1 MIMPEKRIAQYKQ
14 IENDLLQKI
23 NLGYYKKDDLIPT
36 EFELSNT
43 YGVSRVTVRK
53 ATDNLVA
60 RGLLKR
66 VAGVGTFV
74 CHSSV
79 TLNPSTIQGFSE
91 TMTNQ
96 GISVRTEVPTFT
108 LMSAPANIS
117 SILRIEAGEPIY
129 FIERIRYA
137 GDAVFQFETTY
148 MSSRLYPDISIQV
161 LKNSKSKYFEQEKGL
176 KIAYSNHTVTPLHPS
191 KRIAKLFDISLDTPI
206 LQVAN
211 TTWLT
216 NGQIMDYTVLTL
228 NSPIYQL
235 TYEKR

>member
-1 MIMPEKRIAQYKQ
+1 
-14 IENDLLQKI
+14 
-23 NLGYYKKDDLIPT
+23 
-36 EFELSNT
+36 
-43 YGVSRVTVRK
+43 
-53 ATDNLVA
+53 
-60 RGLLKR
+60 
-66 VAGVGTFV
+66 
-74 CHSSV
+74 
-79 TLNPSTIQGFSE
+79 
-91 TMTNQ
+91 
-96 GISVRTEVPTFT
+96 
-108 LMSAPANIS
+108 
-117 SILRIEAGEPIY
+117 
-129 FIERIRYA
+129 
-137 GDAVFQFETTY
+137 

-161 LKNSKSKYFEQEKGL
+161 LKNSKYKYFEQEKGL